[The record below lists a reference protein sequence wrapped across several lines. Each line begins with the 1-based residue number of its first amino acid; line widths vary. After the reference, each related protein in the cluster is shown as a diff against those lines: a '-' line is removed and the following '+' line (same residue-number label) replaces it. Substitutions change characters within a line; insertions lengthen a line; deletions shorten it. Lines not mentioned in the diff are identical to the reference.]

1 MSFSSLSDLVKNFES
16 NGGDYTAV
24 NPTSGASGAYQFLDS
39 TWGGYAPQAGVSTI
53 LYPTAASAPPAVQDQ
68 VFAAMVNQRGLADYT
83 CSGCNKPLTDY
94 LAANPDQANLPIFSG
109 EGTLASNQ
117 ATTTFLDPSIGNTGG
132 NSDIASAANPAG
144 LSPTAAS
151 DTGAVQDVGYLPP
164 AATGGPMTLGLASG
178 VVNSIGGWITGI
190 ENSVGTGFDNAVKG
204 ALSSV
209 SNWFNRGFLIFI
221 GLVLLGLAIIWMIF
235 DKTPKEVIAA
245 AAA

>member
-1 MSFSSLSDLVKNFES
+1 MQMSFSSLSQLVQNYES
-16 NGGDYTAV
+16 GGDYTAV

-68 VFAAMVNQRGLADYT
+68 VFATMVNQRGLADYT
-83 CSGCNKPLTDY
+83 CSGCNAPLTNY

-109 EGTLASNQ
+109 EGTLASNSSP
-117 ATTTFLDPSIGNTGG
+117 DYSTGG
-132 NSDIASAANPAG
+132 ASADIAGSIAMGDNPYQTVPTGSAAGSPGASAG
-144 LSPTAAS
+144 A
-151 DTGAVQDVGYLPP
+151 GYPL
-164 AATGGPMTLGLASG
+164 TLGLQTGFTSA
-178 VVNSIGGWITGI
+178 VTGWITGL

-221 GLVLLGLAIIWMIF
+221 GLVLLGIALIWLALQAAG
-235 DKTPKEVIAA
+235 KTFGDVLPAA
-245 AAA
+245 ALAA